1 MSTCAS
7 INKRRR
13 VDSLES
19 TITLL
24 SIPRELHIAML
35 HFLTSLDV
43 VSIQQTS
50 KYFDILGKDPN
61 AMYSIRTSLLEL
73 VAFKRFRTERYSRIK
88 SLCVATPFAPYYST
102 NITRML
108 LSLADI
114 PQFNR
119 LEKFNSTRNG
129 RLLTNDCMNVIS
141 LKWLR
146 LNQDTLST
154 DICDRILTCVD
165 LETLCLTNIYV
176 KDDAQITLN
185 NHDYRLPRLKYVIL
199 SINHCNTPHFIHS
212 LLSIGPKKHFTLTIQ
227 PPINPDHGWG
237 GFYGVTPYADLFA
250 KRSPNALRAFE
261 NIEQLTYVWNVQ
273 NESIDPDLILK
284 NTHSLIQSMNKK
296 QWNLECLHLKVRNVH
311 KLPIRA
317 YDQMIKMNTSLQLV
331 NSSTVMAILERCN
344 SSKLSLLFNVCCG
357 DWSEHV
363 PNKRGWFSNR
373 EKSFDE
379 INICFRMHEFWKN
392 MYRGSGLYYYLYKHA
407 LESDKLK
414 AKAEQM
420 VQVVLEYYKMWCHP
434 LVMLNQNKSNCKYLK
449 FEFISN
455 YDITTF
461 EEHVFARMKR
471 ILKLNEEE
479 FKKRY
484 GVIVTAWNEGFYPVF
499 KERLK
504 SKFNDQYN
512 VDVTVHFRSIVFMCS
527 LSV

>member
-73 VAFKRFRTERYSRIK
+73 VTSKRFRTERYSRIR
-88 SLCVATPFAPYYST
+88 SLCVVTPFSPYSNRT
-102 NITRML
+102 KWTF
-108 LSLADI
+108 

-227 PPINPDHGWG
+227 PPTSN
-237 GFYGVTPYADLFA
+237 FCKTPYADLFA

-461 EEHVFARMKR
+461 EKNVFAR
-471 ILKLNEEE
+471 LN
-479 FKKRY
+479 KRY
-484 GVIVTAWNEGFYPVF
+484 DVIVTAWNEGFYPVF